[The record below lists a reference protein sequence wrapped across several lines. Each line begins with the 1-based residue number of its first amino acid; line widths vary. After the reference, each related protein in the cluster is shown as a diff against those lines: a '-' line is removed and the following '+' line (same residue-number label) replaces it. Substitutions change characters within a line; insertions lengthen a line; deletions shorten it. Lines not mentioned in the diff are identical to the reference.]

1 MTTIYNISGT
11 DRRNLKKEL
20 SKLKRRKAMF
30 WFCESVDGDL
40 TNQNTNNNKDNE
52 IVNNRYNEILLEI
65 IELENKL
72 SEKL

>member
-1 MTTIYNISGT
+1 MQAQYKISGINRKT
-11 DRRNLKKEL
+11 LKKEL

-30 WFCESVDGDL
+30 WFCESIDENL

>member
-1 MTTIYNISGT
+1 MTTIYNISGI

-20 SKLKRRKAMF
+20 SKLKKRKAMF
-30 WFCESVDGDL
+30 WFCESVDEDL